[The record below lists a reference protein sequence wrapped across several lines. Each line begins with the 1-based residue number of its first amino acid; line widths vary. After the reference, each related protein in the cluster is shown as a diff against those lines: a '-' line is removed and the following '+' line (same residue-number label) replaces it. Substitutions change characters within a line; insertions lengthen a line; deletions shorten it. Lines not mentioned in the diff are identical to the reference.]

1 MMARMCAQLRM
12 APRILDLLMTIT
24 MQPGASPEVARHP
37 ALLRLLGHY
46 AHSAETWPLAE
57 KCLAQCKQKV
67 DADESTPAALHLLK
81 ALLPHPKDVCAWP
94 PYPSFQI
101 TSLDGNSAVYYSFV

>member
-1 MMARMCAQLRM
+1 M

-57 KCLAQCKQKV
+57 KCLAQCKKKV

-81 ALLPHPKDVCAWP
+81 ALLPHPKDVRSG
-94 PYPSFQI
+94 PSHPDLSCVGSVSGKAGQALI
-101 TSLDGNSAVYYSFV
+101 DCSGERLMI